1 MHSVELAIAR
11 RLALALTALLIAT
24 AAFAPPA
31 LVPTSAAAQSAGQQF
46 DDDEEFAD
54 EEDFVDEEVLAL
66 QDATGELGR
75 AKRAAAGK
83 VARLSSSAS
92 TLRPCL
98 RGGPGWKKI
107 RAIEHAPQRALYAA
121 SARRLLADMKLLLD
135 GQQPRIVVYES
146 AFQRF
151 VSRLRAA
158 SVTDPTLGD
167 AIAAQARRVA
177 SYHDIRG
184 VKANCA
190 VFNKLTK
197 RVREFPTRTAAQI
210 VRADYRA
217 APRARK
223 IERHISDQLRKIDR
237 RHGITYRDAERLADA
252 AETMVDL
259 GEPVKKGQTIA
270 RIYTVGRTGLAPQEI
285 AAKMDG
291 VLAARHFP
299 GLVKAGDCAA
309 VIAVEG

>member
-1 MHSVELAIAR
+1 VDFSIAR
-11 RLALALTALLIAT
+11 RLPLLLAALLIVSF
-24 AAFAPPA
+24 AFALA
-31 LVPTSAAAQSAGQQF
+31 AAAPTSAVAQSTGQQFEEEEPGDDEFEDSGDDDFGF
-46 DDDEEFAD
+46 DDDEL
-54 EEDFVDEEVLAL
+54 VDEEVLAL

-83 VARLSSSAS
+83 VARLSTSSS

-98 RGGPGWKKI
+98 RGGPGWKRI
-107 RAIEHAPQRALYAA
+107 RAIEHAPQRALYTA

-151 VSRLRAA
+151 VSQLRAA
-158 SVTDPTLGD
+158 SVTDPTLSE

-177 SYHDIRG
+177 SYHDIRA

-217 APRARK
+217 TPLARK
-223 IERHISDQLRKIDR
+223 IERNISSQLTKIDR
-237 RHGITYRDAERLADA
+237 RHGITYRDAEKLAEA
-252 AETMVDL
+252 AELMVDL
-259 GEPVKKGQTIA
+259 GGEPGYA
-270 RIYTVGRTGLAPQEI
+270 TGFQYALS
-285 AAKMDG
+285 
-291 VLAARHFP
+291 LR
-299 GLVKAGDCAA
+299 
-309 VIAVEG
+309 